1 MKFKISPKDF
11 AIFCVYCLLLLYLC
25 AIAVL
30 NFSSFINEGEFYGLL
45 PFKAFT
51 GDYIILTLF
60 MFFVSLIMIFTSVSS
75 YIFNKEKGKG
85 IGLKLGE
92 KQESGYARWSTEKE
106 IKSDSGVEK
115 VDPQENVVTAAGVP
129 LINNGK
135 EIWVDNGEYHNLVI
149 GSTGSGKTQTVVKP
163 MVNLLAKKGESM
175 IITDPKGEIYKYA
188 ATALKERGYKIIVLN
203 FREPNH
209 GNAWNPLTL
218 PYVYYKNGNI
228 DKSTELLD
236 DVALNILY
244 DQTKKGGDSDFWEKS
259 AADYFSGLA
268 LGLFYDAQEKEVNLN
283 SINYMS
289 SVGEERYATSTYIK
303 EYFNLKGQ
311 ESSPYIFASNT
322 INAPNETKGGILSTF
337 RQKIRLFSSRETL
350 SEMLAYSDF
359 KMEDIGKEKTAVFMI
374 IHDEKKTYHSLM
386 TIFIKQCYETLI
398 DVAQESGGKLPY
410 RTNFILDEFANM
422 PPLKDVDSMVSAAR
436 SRDIRFTFIIQN
448 FAQLNDVYGKEVGE
462 IIKGNCGNLIYLIST
477 ELAALEEISKM
488 CGEVKSKEKDKTAS
502 TPLVTVSDLQKLKL
516 FEAIIIRL
524 RKNPF
529 KTKLEPDFK
538 MNWGMNRTEAKY
550 PDREVKK
557 IELFDIKKYVTEEKR
572 KQMMSN
578 LENKDNQNNSFS
590 NNFGNPFSPS
600 GASTSPFG
608 NGFNSGLP
616 KPPTPATNFPNPFST
631 GLNNNPSNPFN
642 PGFNSTPSTNTAN
655 PFNNTN
661 NPNSFGMPNN
671 MNTPMNNNNNLLN
684 NNLSNP
690 VNAFGGNINPGMPNN
705 NMMNQNLPGSVPNS
719 PINNNVNG
727 FGTPPNFGGTP
738 PNNNNQFSTNPMFN
752 KPMNSLSDMDIDA
765 MMKDIDRRL
774 KELDEEEA
782 RQKAELEKAK
792 QQTLP
797 PVTNNNELPKNETI
811 IPPTKEEV
819 VNIEPLNISE
829 EPKLESA
836 NSSATKQSN
845 VDMPKPKINV
855 DADSIIVN
863 ENIITDDE
871 FFDDFFSE

>member
-1 MKFKISPKDF
+1 MKFKITPKD
-11 AIFCVYCLLLLYLC
+11 ALIFCLYCLLLLYLC

-30 NFSSFINEGEFYGLL
+30 NFSSFLNEGEFYGLL

-51 GDYIILTLF
+51 SDYIVITLF
-60 MFFVSLIMIFTSVSS
+60 MFVIALILIFTSVSS

-85 IGLKLGE
+85 FGIKLGE
-92 KQESGYARWSTEKE
+92 KQESGYARWATEKE
-106 IKSDSGVEK
+106 IKNDTNIAK
-115 VDPQENVVTAAGVP
+115 VDPKAETLNAAGIP

-149 GSTGSGKTQTVVKP
+149 GSTGSGKTQTIVKP

-188 ATALKERGYKIIVLN
+188 ASALKERGYKIIVLN
-203 FREPNH
+203 FREPAH

-218 PYVYYKNGNI
+218 PYRYYKEGNT

-244 DQTKKGGDSDFWEKS
+244 DQTKKSSDSDFWEKS

-268 LGLFYDAQEKEVNLN
+268 LGLFYDAKEKEVNLN

-289 SVGEERYATSTYIK
+289 SVGEERYATSNYIK
-303 EYFNLKGQ
+303 EYFNLKGP

-337 RQKIRLFSSRETL
+337 RQKIRLFSSRESL

-359 KMEDIGKEKTAVFMI
+359 NMQDIGREKTAVFMI

-398 DVAQESGGKLPY
+398 DVAQENGGKLPF

-448 FAQLNDVYGKEVGE
+448 FAQLNDVYGKEVAE
-462 IIKGNCGNLIYLIST
+462 IIKGNCGNLVYLIST

-516 FEAIIIRL
+516 FQAIIIRT
-524 RKNPF
+524 RMNPF

-538 MNWGMNRTEAKY
+538 MDWGMRREEAPYPNREI
-550 PDREVKK
+550 KK
-557 IELFDIKKYVTEEKR
+557 IELFDLKKFVTEEKR
-572 KQMMSN
+572 KQMMNN
-578 LENKDNQNNSFS
+578 LENSNNNSTPFS
-590 NNFGNPFSPS
+590 SNFGNPFTTSSMMNPFASPTSS
-600 GASTSPFG
+600 GGSSPMNATSSSSPF
-608 NGFNSGLP
+608 S
-616 KPPTPATNFPNPFST
+616 S
-631 GLNNNPSNPFN
+631 
-642 PGFNSTPSTNTAN
+642 
-655 PFNNTN
+655 
-661 NPNSFGMPNN
+661 
-671 MNTPMNNNNNLLN
+671 
-684 NNLSNP
+684 
-690 VNAFGGNINPGMPNN
+690 
-705 NMMNQNLPGSVPNS
+705 
-719 PINNNVNG
+719 
-727 FGTPPNFGGTP
+727 
-738 PNNNNQFSTNPMFN
+738 NPMFN
-752 KPMNSLSDMDIDA
+752 KPMSSLSDMDIDQ

-782 RQKAELEKAK
+782 RQKAEMEASNKK
-792 QQTLP
+792 VE
-797 PVTNNNELPKNETI
+797 PVTPQTPSVPVTSKPETI
-811 IPPTKEEV
+811 AVPEEKIASPVTTTEKV
-819 VNIEPLNISE
+819 VPNLNIDDLNQKIPDEPKSE
-829 EPKLESA
+829 ENINKE
-836 NSSATKQSN
+836 N
-845 VDMPKPKINV
+845 KPKINV

-863 ENIITDDE
+863 DNVITDDE
-871 FFDDFFSE
+871 FFDDFFNE

>member
-11 AIFCVYCLLLLYLC
+11 LIFVLYCILLLYLC

-51 GDYIILTLF
+51 KDYIVVTLF
-60 MFFVSLIMIFTSVSS
+60 MFFVSLIIIFTSVSS
-75 YIFNKEKGKG
+75 YVFNKEKGKG
-85 IGLKLGE
+85 IGLKFGE
-92 KQESGYARWSTEKE
+92 KTESGYARWSTEKE
-106 IKSDSGVEK
+106 IKTDSGMAK
-115 VDPQENVVTAAGVP
+115 VNPKDDVVSAAGIP

-149 GSTGSGKTQTVVKP
+149 GSTGSGKTQTIVKP

-175 IITDPKGEIYKYA
+175 IITDPKGEIYKYSA
-188 ATALKERGYKIIVLN
+188 SALKERGYKIIVLN
-203 FREPNH
+203 FREPKN

-218 PYVYYKNGNI
+218 PYRYFKEGNT

-244 DQTKKGGDSDFWEKS
+244 DQSKKNSDSDFWEKS

-268 LGLFYDAQEKEVNLN
+268 LGLFYDAKEKEVNLN

-359 KMEDIGKEKTAVFMI
+359 KMEDIGREKTAVFMI

-398 DVAQESGGKLPY
+398 DVAQENGGKLPY

-448 FAQLNDVYGKEVGE
+448 FAQLNDVYGKEVAE
-462 IIKGNCGNLIYLIST
+462 IIKGNCGNLVYLIST

-538 MNWGMNRTEAKY
+538 MDWGLTREEMPY
-550 PDREVKK
+550 PEREIQKIEMFDVKK
-557 IELFDIKKYVTEEKR
+557 FVTEEKR
-572 KQMMSN
+572 KQMMNN
-578 LENKDNQNNSFS
+578 LENKQVESSPFAG
-590 NNFGNPFSPS
+590 NFGNPFMPNMPNGPMNMPKMEEITPSP
-600 GASTSPFG
+600 GTS
-608 NGFNSGLP
+608 FN
-616 KPPTPATNFPNPFST
+616 PN
-631 GLNNNPSNPFN
+631 LNNNDD
-642 PGFNSTPSTNTAN
+642 
-655 PFNNTN
+655 
-661 NPNSFGMPNN
+661 
-671 MNTPMNNNNNLLN
+671 L
-684 NNLSNP
+684 
-690 VNAFGGNINPGMPNN
+690 
-705 NMMNQNLPGSVPNS
+705 
-719 PINNNVNG
+719 
-727 FGTPPNFGGTP
+727 
-738 PNNNNQFSTNPMFN
+738 FN
-752 KPMNSLSDMDIDA
+752 KPMGSLSDAEIDA

-774 KELDEEEA
+774 KELDEEEEKQ
-782 RQKAELEKAK
+782 RAELAKKDKVVPPQEIIINEEK
-792 QQTLP
+792 TP
-797 PVTNNNELPKNETI
+797 DVRPVPFENVEGQEQVNKEIIPEEKKEISLEEIPKIEETPINEIKENNNLGT
-811 IPPTKEEV
+811 EE
-819 VNIEPLNISE
+819 I
-829 EPKLESA
+829 K
-836 NSSATKQSN
+836 
-845 VDMPKPKINV
+845 VDEAKPKINV

-863 ENIITDDE
+863 ENVITDDE
-871 FFDDFFSE
+871 FFDDFFNE